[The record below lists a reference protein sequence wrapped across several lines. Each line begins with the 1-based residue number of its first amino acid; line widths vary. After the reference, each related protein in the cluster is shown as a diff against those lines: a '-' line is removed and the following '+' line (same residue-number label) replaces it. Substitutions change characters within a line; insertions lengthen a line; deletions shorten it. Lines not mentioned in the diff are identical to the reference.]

1 MNTEDFGLSNHF
13 NQLLIRYDD
22 SHEALWTYFNQQN
35 RIPCANSEIVREL
48 DQHQKEVAATSGA
61 LYLQDKPYSIKYSIS
76 ASLTPNVYN
85 LGGHLALIRELAQN
99 RQKEALLSYAIKAI
113 DLVSNRLTRFNG
125 APIINISLIQGLAL
139 GGGLEGA
146 LASDLIFAER
156 KSILGFPEVL
166 FNMFPGMGGYSL
178 VARKAGNKVAD
189 EMILKGKQYTAEQ
202 AYEMG
207 IVDVLVEDGQGE
219 KAVYDWIDKNKRFFN
234 GHLATY
240 KAKNRINPITYDELM
255 DITQMWVDV
264 ALKLTDREF
273 SIMDRFIYSQEKQYL
288 KTGTSQSAADNSNV
302 VTFKRA

>member
-1 MNTEDFGLSNHF
+1 MDA
-13 NQLLIRYDD
+13 NQLGLCSHCHQLTLRYDET
-22 SHEALWTYFNQQN
+22 HEVLWTIMSQN
-35 RIPCANSEIVREL
+35 NMIPCFNSELIAEITSL
-48 DQHQKEVAATSGA
+48 QKEIEKTGGV
-61 LYLQDKPYSIKYSIS
+61 LYLRDKVCQIKYVVI
-76 ASLTPNVYN
+76 ASSTPNVFN
-85 LGGHLALIRELAQN
+85 LGGHLSLMRDLAKS
-99 RQKEALLSYAIKAI
+99 RQKEALQKYATLSI
-113 DLVSNRLTRFNG
+113 DALYHKISRFNNT
-125 APIINISLIQGLAL
+125 PVITVSLLQGLTL
-139 GGGLEGA
+139 GAGLEAA
-146 LASDLIFAER
+146 LTSDVVIAER
-156 KSILGFPEVL
+156 KTLLSFPEVL

-207 IVDVLVEDGQGE
+207 IVDVLVDDGQGE

-302 VTFKRA
+302 VSFKRA